1 MSIFRTKRTKMS
13 GILHEEYVPKSVSK
27 DSMQNMWISVVLIV
41 LIIVVGLIAG
51 TRLSTPGPQRRAVFS
66 AFGALAVLAIWFF
79 VFIAFFPADWIVPF
93 FTVACIVIPI
103 CIYVGVSRGTRD
115 KSMKIPKAKSVD
127 TIKAEQPLGP
137 KPPTPEQAAV
147 KQSKPSMASSATAQ
161 PAKAQGIAA
170 SQATQP
176 ARTAAPMPSQTPAAA
191 SKPAPAAPTAAPKKP
206 TEAPKVKTEPAKQPK
221 ATPKPQQAVPETN
234 VAAPQQQKV
243 EAAKRTLAEEAPKA
257 APVAS
262 STQQPAPTPAPAP
275 QPSAEKPSAKDLEK
289 DLVSS
294 TKPTAPEAIDPKIAA
309 AADMDILVNKV
320 VAEEIDE
327 LEELVNPFGNAPQPT
342 APTDGPDLNIGSPL
356 DRAEVASQ
364 DIEPVAK
371 SAEEAP
377 APQPAPTPA
386 PKKPAKPKSDAEAF
400 AEFSARAAALRDQGA
415 YAIAALL
422 YEEAAAIAPTANASR
437 EAQFDGLSCYVKA
450 GDVKKAKEIAA
461 KLRQSSVLTRFER
474 IKLDAVERM
483 G

>member
-1 MSIFRTKRTKMS
+1 MPIFCTERTKKGRL
-13 GILHEEYVPKSVSK
+13 LHEEYVPKSVSK

-51 TRLSTPGPQRRAVFS
+51 TRLSAPGPQRRAVFS

-137 KPPTPEQAAV
+137 KPPTPEQAAT
-147 KQSKPSMASSATAQ
+147 KQGKQGKPSVAPSMATQ
-161 PAKAQGIAA
+161 PAKAPSVAA
-170 SQATQP
+170 SQPTQP
-176 ARTAAPMPSQTPAAA
+176 ARTTTPAPSQAPTVTP
-191 SKPAPAAPTAAPKKP
+191 KPAPVAVPQKTTGAPKPKP
-206 TEAPKVKTEPAKQPK
+206 EPQPARQSEVAAKTPETKQP
-221 ATPKPQQAVPETN
+221 VPT
-234 VAAPQQQKV
+234 
-243 EAAKRTLAEEAPKA
+243 
-257 APVAS
+257 
-262 STQQPAPTPAPAP
+262 STPAP
-275 QPSAEKPSAKDLEK
+275 QPSAEKPSTKDLEK
-289 DLVSS
+289 DLISS
-294 TKPTAPEAIDPKIAA
+294 TKPATPETVDPKIAA
-309 AADMDILVNKV
+309 AADMDILVNKA
-320 VAEEIDE
+320 VAEEINE
-327 LEELVNPFGNAPQPT
+327 LEELVKPFENAPQPT

-356 DRAEVASQ
+356 DRTEETPQEAEPTH
-364 DIEPVAK
+364 EPATQP
-371 SAEEAP
+371 AETTP
-377 APQPAPTPA
+377 PSHPAPTPKPAPA

-450 GDVKKAKEIAA
+450 NDVKKAKEIAA